1 MKDPSDI
8 WERLHPWTLWLP
20 LLVSVP
26 QIAFMAVLIS
36 FPLGIRSAS
45 MIGLWFLLLP
55 AAGYHVLRF
64 FTFRFRI
71 TDSEL
76 LVQEGILW
84 RQERRIPFSRVQD
97 VKIQQGLV
105 HQLVGLAKV
114 EITTAGSEEREVSLE
129 VIARDL
135 AERLKE
141 TVTSGR
147 AARTAVG
154 GEAKRTTLV
163 QLSVAQLLLGAVTS
177 RMAATFGALIGV
189 ILYFKV
195 AFFVGSALSSA
206 ETRAFERFF
215 NWTDSWMPLKG
226 TIGEPVMEFFWQDT
240 LGKSVF
246 LILLGFLYSLAVYV
260 VRYGRYRLAEDGN
273 VLTKSHGIMRF
284 RSSSLARG
292 RVQALKVEEGL
303 LRRWFQLS
311 DVWVDSG
318 GDRTK
323 VEDDKKRE
331 PFVPVIRASGAY
343 ALIGDVLPDLQDA
356 QPLLRRVSPKAI
368 LRGSKKFWLVILVV
382 MLGNIGPLGWFT
394 LLFLPAF
401 PLAYLL
407 NIKWY
412 KNRGYWF
419 DERYLISR
427 KGWFNRQT
435 LYLPIRVV
443 QNVSLTQSPFDRR
456 LGLATLA
463 VDTAGQTNTGGG
475 PTIPNLPLEEARR
488 LQSLLTHSRRA
499 PLIKRPR
506 C

>member
-1 MKDPSDI
+1 MKDASDT

-20 LLVSVP
+20 LVVSVP
-26 QIAFMAVLIS
+26 QILFMAALIS
-36 FPLGIRSAS
+36 VPLGMRTAA
-45 MIGLWFLLLP
+45 MIALWFLFLP

-64 FTFRFRI
+64 FTFRFRV
-71 TDSEL
+71 TGSEV
-76 LVQEGILW
+76 LVHEGILW

-97 VKIQQGLV
+97 VKIQQRLV

-114 EITTAGSEEREVSLE
+114 EITTAGSEEREVTLE
-129 VIARDL
+129 VIAKDL
-135 AERLKE
+135 AERLKQ
-141 TVTSGR
+141 TITSER
-147 AARTAVG
+147 ADRGEDQREG
-154 GEAKRTTLV
+154 GKTTLV
-163 QLSVAQLLLGAVTS
+163 ELSVPQLLLGAVTS

-195 AFFVGSALSSA
+195 AFFVGSAMSAA

-215 NWTDSWMPLKG
+215 NWSNSWMPLKG
-226 TIGEPVMEFFWQDT
+226 TFLEPVIGLFWQDT
-240 LGKSVF
+240 LGKSIF
-246 LILLGFLYSLAVYV
+246 LVLLGFLYSLAVYV

-303 LRRWFQLS
+303 LRRWFRLS

-318 GDRTK
+318 GDRNK
-323 VEDDKKRE
+323 VDDEKKRE
-331 PFVPVIRASGAY
+331 PFVPVIRANGAY
-343 ALIGDVLPDLQDA
+343 ALVGDVLPDLQDP
-356 QPLLRRVSPKAI
+356 QPVLRRVSPKAI
-368 LRGSKKFWLVILVV
+368 LRGSKKLWLAILVV

-394 LLFLPAF
+394 LFFLPAF
-401 PLAYLL
+401 PLAYLV
-407 NIKWY
+407 NVKWY

-456 LGLATLA
+456 LGLATVS

-475 PTIPNLPLEEARR
+475 PTIPNLPLDEARR
-488 LQSLLTHSRRA
+488 LQSLLTH
-499 PLIKRPR
+499 IRPAS
-506 C
+506 